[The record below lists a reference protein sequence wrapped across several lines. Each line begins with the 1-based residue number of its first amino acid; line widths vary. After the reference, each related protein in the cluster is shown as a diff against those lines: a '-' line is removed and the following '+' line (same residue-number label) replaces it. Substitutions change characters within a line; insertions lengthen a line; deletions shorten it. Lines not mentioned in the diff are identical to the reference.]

1 MKNRLIRKLLFGLA
15 LSLGLTG
22 QALAAG
28 SDYGP
33 GVAKKEAEEA
43 VPVSPASQL
52 KAAAETD
59 QIILVVGDGNGSSRA
74 AITYYR
80 TDEHGRWQE
89 VFAAPGY
96 CGYNGLTADKKEGD
110 RKTPLGDY
118 RFTMA
123 FGIYDNPGSILNYHK
138 VTGSDYWVDD
148 SSSSYYNQL
157 VNSQVVP
164 ISWNSAEHLIKIVP
178 QYHYG
183 LVLDYNSDCVPGKG
197 SAIFLHGYH
206 TTKTWT
212 EGCIAIPEEQ
222 MKVLIQNVDENTRII
237 LAADQADLEKYKVT
251 TE

>member
-1 MKNRLIRKLLFGLA
+1 MKKMKFYQLLFGLT

-22 QALAAG
+22 QALAN
-28 SDYGP
+28 SNYGP
-33 GVAKKEAEEA
+33 GVAKAEPDA
-43 VPVSPASQL
+43 VAPASPAAQL
-52 KAAAETD
+52 KAAGETD
-59 QIILVVGDGNGSSRA
+59 QIILVVGDGTGSSRA
-74 AITYYR
+74 IVTYYSR
-80 TDEHGRWQE
+80 DEGGNWQE
-89 VFAAPGY
+89 VFAVPGY

-110 RKTPLGDY
+110 RKTPVGSY

-123 FGIYDNPGSILNYHK
+123 FGIYDNPGSVLDYHK
-138 VTGSDYWVDD
+138 VTGHDYWVDD
-148 SSSSYYNQL
+148 SASSYYNQL
-157 VNSQVVP
+157 VNTQSVP
-164 ISWNSAEHLIKIVP
+164 VSWNSAEHLIRIVP

-222 MKVLIQNVDENTRII
+222 MKILIQRVDENTRII
-237 LAADQADLEKYKVT
+237 LAADQAELENYKVK